1 VKEDLGKS
9 LQARP
14 EQIVYANILEK
25 GMLLGLVV
33 ILVTYCIY
41 VVGIMKPYVPMD
53 SITKYWQ
60 MNVHDY
66 LHHCGI
72 KAGWAWLSM
81 VGYGDFLNFVGIALL
96 AGITMIC
103 FLAIVPLL
111 WRENDKLYALFALLE
126 AAILGVAASGILGS
140 GGH

>member
-33 ILVTYCIY
+33 VVVTYCIY
-41 VVGIMKPYVPMD
+41 VVGFMKPYVPMD
-53 SITKYWQ
+53 SVTKYWQ
-60 MNVHDY
+60 MNVQDY
-66 LHHCGI
+66 LHNCGI
-72 KAGWAWLSM
+72 KSGWAWLSL

-126 AAILGVAASGILGS
+126 AAILGVAASGILGA

>member
-1 VKEDLGKS
+1 VQEDLGKS

-14 EQIVYANILEK
+14 EQILYANILEK

-33 ILVTYCIY
+33 VLVTYSIY

-53 SITKYWQ
+53 SVTQCWQ

-66 LHHCGI
+66 LDHCSI
-72 KAGWAWLSM
+72 KAGWAWLSLI
-81 VGYGDFLNFVGIALL
+81 GYGDFVNFLGIALL

>member
-1 VKEDLGKS
+1 MKEDLGKS

-33 ILVTYCIY
+33 VLVTYFIY
-41 VVGIMKPYVPMD
+41 VAGIMKPYVPMD
-53 SITKYWQ
+53 SITNYWQ

-72 KAGWAWLSM
+72 KSGWAWLSM
-81 VGYGDFLNFVGIALL
+81 VGYGDFVNFVGIALL
-96 AGITMIC
+96 AGVTMIC

-111 WRENDKLYALFALLE
+111 WRENDKLYALFAVLE

>member
-53 SITKYWQ
+53 SVTRYWQ

-72 KAGWAWLSM
+72 KAGWAWLFL

-111 WRENDKLYALFALLE
+111 WRENDKLYAVFALLE